1 MRHRVAGRKLDLP
14 TDQRMALLHG
24 LVRSL
29 IMYEKI
35 ETTEPRAKEARA
47 IAEKLITLAKQ
58 NTVHARRQ
66 ARKVLP
72 TANMPKG
79 MLSAH
84 GKAQKEMRAEM
95 VANDAVKHLFDVI
108 APKFADKQ
116 SGYTRMT
123 KIGLRRGDAA
133 PVVKLELAV
142 D

>member
-1 MRHRVAGRKLDLP
+1 MRHRVSGRKLGLP
-14 TDQRMALLHG
+14 SDQRMALLHG

-29 IMYEKI
+29 IMYEHI
-35 ETTEPRAKEARA
+35 ETTEPRAKEARV

-58 NTVHARRQ
+58 NTVHARRE

-72 TANMPKG
+72 ASRAPRE

-84 GKAQKEMRAEM
+84 GKAQKALRTEMQSE
-95 VANDAVKHLFDVI
+95 DAVKRLFEVV
-108 APKFADKQ
+108 APKFADRQ